1 MTDNGRRSRT
11 PPGAA
16 TIFDPYML
24 MNGPNKKISNRLALY
39 FAAAFLSGQELP
51 AQQPAER
58 AVPLAGIH
66 IRDPYILP
74 VAGDSTYYLFGT
86 NQADVSYRSKGFYCY
101 ASRDLKEWTGPYPA
115 FVPDE
120 GFWGGNNFWAAECH
134 AYRDKYY
141 LFATIRGKADSL
153 LGTAIF
159 EADTPRG
166 PYREH
171 SKGRVT
177 PEGWNS
183 LDGTLHVDRQGRPW
197 MVFCHEW
204 TQIGNGTVEAVRL
217 KKDLSGPAGKPVT
230 LFKASE
236 APWVR
241 PIRFPVLR
249 NGDISPFG
257 QKTHRIRVGEI
268 FDLHDEA
275 DDAAALFTTKAVI
288 ILPIRKHME
297 GGGLFVMKGAA
308 TPIAPAFGLQG
319 HIAAYHVQ
327 NIISC
332 GQLVQKALGKRHKP
346 SSFPGCCTGLCN
358 KNLISYTRRN

>member
-39 FAAAFLSGQELP
+39 FAAAFLSVQELP

-101 ASRDLKEWTGPYPA
+101 ASRDLKEWTGPYLA

-120 GFWGGNNFWAAECH
+120 GFWGGNNFWAAECPCLSGQILSV
-134 AYRDKYY
+134 RDDTRQGRQP
-141 LFATIRGKADSL
+141 ARHGHIRGRHAERTL
-153 LGTAIF
+153 QGTQQRARHA
-159 EADTPRG
+159 ED
-166 PYREH
+166 
-171 SKGRVT
+171 
-177 PEGWNS
+177 WNS

-241 PIRFPVLR
+241 SHVPGEKLYVTDGPFLLR
-249 NGDISPFG
+249 NSRGELLMLWSSFTDEGYAIGLARSRSGDIGGPWEQFP
-257 QKTHRIRVGEI
+257 QPI
-268 FDLHDEA
+268 FRRDGGHGMILRTFDGRLLLSIHQPNRTPDERTKLFPLRETA
-275 DDAAALFTTKAVI
+275 D
-288 ILPIRKHME
+288 
-297 GGGLFVMKGAA
+297 GGLE
-308 TPIAPAFGLQG
+308 IAGD
-319 HIAAYHVQ
+319 
-327 NIISC
+327 
-332 GQLVQKALGKRHKP
+332 ALP
-346 SSFPGCCTGLCN
+346 
-358 KNLISYTRRN
+358 

>member
-11 PPGAA
+11 LPGAA

-39 FAAAFLSGQELP
+39 FAAAFLSVQELP
-51 AQQPAER
+51 ARQPAER

-86 NQADVSYRSKGFYCY
+86 NQADVLYRSKGFYCY

-120 GFWGGNNFWAAECH
+120 GFWGRNNFWAAECH

-171 SKGRVT
+171 SKGASRPKT
-177 PEGWNS
+177 GTRSTERCMWTDKDGHGWFS
-183 LDGTLHVDRQGRPW
+183 AMSGR
-197 MVFCHEW
+197 
-204 TQIGNGTVEAVRL
+204 R
-217 KKDLSGPAGKPVT
+217 S
-230 LFKASE
+230 
-236 APWVR
+236 
-241 PIRFPVLR
+241 
-249 NGDISPFG
+249 
-257 QKTHRIRVGEI
+257 
-268 FDLHDEA
+268 
-275 DDAAALFTTKAVI
+275 
-288 ILPIRKHME
+288 
-297 GGGLFVMKGAA
+297 A
-308 TPIAPAFGLQG
+308 TAR
-319 HIAAYHVQ
+319 
-327 NIISC
+327 S
-332 GQLVQKALGKRHKP
+332 KP
-346 SSFPGCCTGLCN
+346 SGSKKT
-358 KNLISYTRRN
+358 

>member
-11 PPGAA
+11 LPGAA

-39 FAAAFLSGQELP
+39 FAAAFLSVQELP

-86 NQADVSYRSKGFYCY
+86 NQADVLYRSKGFYCY

-177 PEGWNS
+177 PEDWNS

-217 KKDLSGPAGKPVT
+217 KKDLSGPAGKKGSIFSIRT
-230 LFKASE
+230 LLKSGNEKTDWAIYSG
-236 APWVR
+236 
-241 PIRFPVLR
+241 
-249 NGDISPFG
+249 NHGDIPNG
-257 QKTHRIRVGEI
+257 PLPNTDG
-268 FDLHDEA
+268 
-275 DDAAALFTTKAVI
+275 AL
-288 ILPIRKHME
+288 LPGNNPPH
-297 GGGLFVMKGAA
+297 
-308 TPIAPAFGLQG
+308 T
-319 HIAAYHVQ
+319 
-327 NIISC
+327 S
-332 GQLVQKALGKRHKP
+332 
-346 SSFPGCCTGLCN
+346 
-358 KNLISYTRRN
+358 

>member
-1 MTDNGRRSRT
+1 M
-11 PPGAA
+11 
-16 TIFDPYML
+16 
-24 MNGPNKKISNRLALY
+24 
-39 FAAAFLSGQELP
+39 
-51 AQQPAER
+51 
-58 AVPLAGIH
+58 PLAGIH

-86 NQADVSYRSKGFYCY
+86 NQADVLYRSKGFYCY

-120 GFWGGNNFWAAECH
+120 GFWGRNNFWAAECH

-153 LGTAIF
+153 LGTTIF

-177 PEGWNS
+177 PEDWNS

-241 PIRFPVLR
+241 SHVPGEKLYVTDGPFLLR
-249 NGDISPFG
+249 NSRGELLMLWSSFTDEGYATGLARSRSGDIGGPWEQFP
-257 QKTHRIRVGEI
+257 QPI
-268 FDLHDEA
+268 FRRDGGHGMILRTFDGRLLLSIHQPNRTPDERTKLFPLRETA
-275 DDAAALFTTKAVI
+275 D
-288 ILPIRKHME
+288 
-297 GGGLFVMKGAA
+297 GGLE
-308 TPIAPAFGLQG
+308 IAGD
-319 HIAAYHVQ
+319 
-327 NIISC
+327 
-332 GQLVQKALGKRHKP
+332 ALP
-346 SSFPGCCTGLCN
+346 
-358 KNLISYTRRN
+358 

>member
-86 NQADVSYRSKGFYCY
+86 NQADVLYRSKGFYCY

-120 GFWGGNNFWAAECH
+120 GFWGRNNFWAAECH

-153 LGTAIF
+153 LGTTIF

-177 PEGWNS
+177 PEDWNS

-197 MVFCHEW
+197 MVFCHE
-204 TQIGNGTVEAVRL
+204 
-217 KKDLSGPAGKPVT
+217 LS
-230 LFKASE
+230 L
-236 APWVR
+236 
-241 PIRFPVLR
+241 I
-249 NGDISPFG
+249 
-257 QKTHRIRVGEI
+257 
-268 FDLHDEA
+268 
-275 DDAAALFTTKAVI
+275 
-288 ILPIRKHME
+288 
-297 GGGLFVMKGAA
+297 
-308 TPIAPAFGLQG
+308 
-319 HIAAYHVQ
+319 HI
-327 NIISC
+327 
-332 GQLVQKALGKRHKP
+332 
-346 SSFPGCCTGLCN
+346 
-358 KNLISYTRRN
+358 